1 MAASPSLRGRME
13 AEFRRLVPFRAR
25 VTVRTL
31 ARRLSRSKGL
41 ALATPADL
49 RASYRLLLGR
59 EPDRRGELDFL
70 SLIELGITR
79 DELVRHFM
87 SSPEF
92 RQRQLAGDRSEDG
105 LTKVVIDDL
114 VFHLDPA
121 DFAIG
126 PHLSRHGAYEPEV
139 LAVLRRHL
147 TSGDTFVDVGAS
159 FGYFATQLGRH
170 LGPSGT
176 VVAFE
181 PGPQNQSLLL
191 LNLAANGVEGAEVR
205 QMALSDRPGLF
216 AYSRSGANGVVS
228 VFGGDPRELTNH
240 DLVPASTLDRE
251 LAGRPVNAIKI
262 DVEGAEGLVLF
273 GGRSILRSSA
283 PAIVFEFSPPALE
296 SVSKMGGLDVLGFLG
311 DLGYSIDVIEGPDVD
326 PSQKSALEVMHRYES
341 APEGHLNLL
350 AWSSA

>member
-1 MAASPSLRGRME
+1 MAAMLRRV
-13 AEFRRLVPFRAR
+13 VPFRVR
-25 VTVRTL
+25 VTVLSL
-31 ARRLSRSKGL
+31 ARQLSRPGVR

-92 RQRQLAGDRSEDG
+92 RQRQLGDDRGSHPAP
-105 LTKVVIDDL
+105 TAVVIDDL

-126 PHLSRHGAYEPEV
+126 PHLSRHGNYEPDV
-139 LAVLRRHL
+139 LAMLRRHL
-147 TSGDTFVDVGAS
+147 APGNTFVDVGAS
-159 FGYFATQLGRH
+159 FGYFSTRIGRH
-170 LGPSGT
+170 VGPSGL
-176 VVAFE
+176 VIAFE

-191 LNLAANGVEGAEVR
+191 LNLFANGVVGAEVH
-205 QMALSDRPGLF
+205 QMALSDNPGLF

-228 VFGGDPRELTNH
+228 VFGGDPRELANH
-240 DLVPASTLDRE
+240 DLVRASTLDRE
-251 LAGRPVNAIKI
+251 LGGRPVHAIKI
-262 DVEGAEGLVLF
+262 DVEGAEGLVLS
-273 GGRSILRSSA
+273 GGLSTLESSG
-283 PAIVFEFSPPALE
+283 PTIVFEFSPPALE
-296 SVSKMGGLDVLGFLG
+296 SVSKMSGEDVLGLLVQ
-311 DLGYSIDVIEGPDVD
+311 LGYSIDVIEGPDAA
-326 PSQKSALEVMHRYES
+326 PANRSIREVMDRYER

-350 AWSSA
+350 AWHNP